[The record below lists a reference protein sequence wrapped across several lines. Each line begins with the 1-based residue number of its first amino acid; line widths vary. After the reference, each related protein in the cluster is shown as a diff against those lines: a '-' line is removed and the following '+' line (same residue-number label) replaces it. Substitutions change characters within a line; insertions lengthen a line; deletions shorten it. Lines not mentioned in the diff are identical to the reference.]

1 MNALERLAELNIE
14 LPPPPEPAASYVTVR
29 REGNLVYVS
38 GQGPM
43 VGANPV
49 VTGRVGDDVS
59 EEQAY
64 EAAKLAA
71 LNGLAAIHDAIGLE
85 KITRMVRLTGWVSSA
100 NDFHRQHL
108 VVNGAS
114 DLLISVFGEEGLHT
128 RCALGVNV
136 LPFNIP
142 VEIELMASVAP

>member
-1 MNALERLAELNIE
+1 MNVLKRLAELNIE
-14 LPPPPEPAASYVTVR
+14 LPPPPRPAATYVTVR

-43 VGANPV
+43 VGAEPT
-49 VTGRVGDDVS
+49 VTGKVGAEVT

-64 EAAKLAA
+64 DAARLAV
-71 LNGLAAIHDAIGLE
+71 LNGLAAIHHAVGLD
-85 KITRMVRLTGWVSSA
+85 KIQRMVRLTGWVSSA
-100 NDFHRQHL
+100 NDFHRQH
-108 VVNGAS
+108 VVVDGAS
-114 DLLISVFGEEGLHT
+114 DLLIKIFGDNGQHT

-142 VEIELMASVAP
+142 VEIELTAVAAE